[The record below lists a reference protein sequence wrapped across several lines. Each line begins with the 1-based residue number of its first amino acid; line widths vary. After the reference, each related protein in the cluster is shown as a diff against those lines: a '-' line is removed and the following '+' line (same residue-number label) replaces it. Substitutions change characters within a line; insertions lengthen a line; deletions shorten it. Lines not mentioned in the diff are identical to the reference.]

1 MMDTQV
7 MFWMT
12 FCSLGLLGNKQ
23 PSTKVASERRIMK
36 VHFGGCH
43 PNYFDFIFVQL

>member
-1 MMDTQV
+1 MMDAQV

-12 FCSLGLLGNKQ
+12 FRSLGLLDNKQ
-23 PSTKVASERRIMK
+23 PSTKVASERRVMK

-43 PNYFDFIFVQL
+43 SHY